1 MANISESKQSVAL
14 GLIRMI
20 VGLVFVLHGA
30 QKIFVYHYAGVVG
43 VFHQMGIPAPAV
55 SAALAMTAEFVGGL
69 LLLSGLYTRLAA
81 IPVAFTMLVA
91 ITQVH
96 LHAGFFAQ
104 GGGFEYPLTLL
115 VATLALIIGGGGGFA
130 LDNLRTRRQLATY
143 TMTTPQAA

>member
-1 MANISESKQSVAL
+1 MANPSESKQSVAL

-20 VGLVFVLHGA
+20 VGLVFVVHGA
-30 QKIFVYHYAGVVG
+30 QKIFIYHYAGVVA
-43 VFHQMGIPAPAV
+43 VFHQMGIPAPEV
-55 SAALAMTAEFVGGL
+55 SAAFAMAAEFVGGL

-96 LHAGFFAQ
+96 WHAGFFAQ

-115 VATLALIIGGGGGFA
+115 VANLALLIGGGGAFA
-130 LDNLRTRRQLATY
+130 LDNLRVRRQLADY
-143 TMTTPQAA
+143 NLTTPQAA

>member
-1 MANISESKQSVAL
+1 MANTSDSKQSVAL
-14 GLIRMI
+14 GVIRMI

-30 QKIFVYHYAGVVG
+30 QKIFIYHYAGVVG
-43 VFHQMGIPAPAV
+43 LFHQIGIPAPAV
-55 SAALAMTAEFVGGL
+55 SAALAMAAEFVGGL

-115 VATLALIIGGGGGFA
+115 VATIALVIGGSGAFA
-130 LDNLRTRRQLATY
+130 LDNLRTRKQLANYNIT
-143 TMTTPQAA
+143 AANAA